1 MVNNIL
7 CLMHCGLCYFLVM
20 FICNGI
26 MDSVGDVSKMG
37 PMSFIIDLNL
47 R

>member
-1 MVNNIL
+1 MVDNIL
-7 CLMHCGLCYFLVM
+7 GMMNSIPSFLLVT